1 MPSSAKH
8 EVWVYDRANAARKK
22 VTNTAAADP
31 PSCTASS
38 YRPTITSLLQDY
50 WGATGS
56 DSRRANTSGY
66 DLSVAGASGAS
77 SSCQFLAAAG
87 MLPAPNTIEPLTPSI
102 SKDGRMVAFVSG
114 FVTETVARVTDDAAG
129 VGPITTHN
137 AFVYDRVLGTTTRLT
152 RMPASA
158 VAGQATCCPAAS
170 SSTATGS
177 CSHKDR
183 LLGKCCEQ
191 KPCRIGAMNAEVSGD
206 GQKVA
211 FLSDVAYGGTSVNS
225 PKSDLELFIHHIPT
239 DTTHRISHTFDK
251 DWDETFP
258 HINHDGTV
266 IVWESKSA
274 SIAPTFNHPTPASHA
289 LHPHL
294 KPTPHPTTPA
304 PPTALRG
311 RHHLRQRRQ
320 QGRLD
325 DEAHVRVR
333 RYGRKQ
339 LQGGRGR
346 S

>member
-66 DLSVAGASGAS
+66 DLSVAGASGTSA
-77 SSCQFLAAAG
+77 SCQFLAAAG

-251 DWDETFP
+251 DWDETYP

-274 SIAPTFNHPTPASHA
+274 SIARPP
-289 LHPHL
+289 LI
-294 KPTPHPTTPA
+294 TTPPQLHMHCTHTPQTHTPPHHTCA
-304 PPTALRG
+304 AHSTMGQTSPPTATATG
-311 RHHLRQRRQ
+311 TS
-320 QGRLD
+320 G
-325 DEAHVRVR
+325 
-333 RYGRKQ
+333 
-339 LQGGRGR
+339 
-346 S
+346 